1 MKAAS
6 IRSRIRSEFAP
17 PASQGLGSSFVLAV
31 LAHLILLVI
40 LGMGVEWKHHVP
52 PTVVAEAELWSELP
66 QQAAPPPP
74 PPPSP
79 SLPPLV
85 PEPVSPPRTPPKPLT
100 PAPQAAPTKP
110 IPNPAIALA
119 KERKAKEEKLAKEA
133 AREADLKAAAA
144 KERKIAEEKEKEKKE
159 KEKKDKR
166 EKETALDNL
175 IQQKTTRDKKQREEA
190 ENKKITD
197 SFRTDQIT
205 RMMTGNGDNHATGTS
220 KQPSGPSANYA
231 GRIRAR
237 IKPNITYTETISGN
251 PIAEV
256 LVHIAPDGTILNRR
270 LSKSSGVKSWDTAV
284 LNAIDKTEVLPVDVD
299 GRVQAEMV
307 ISFRSKD

>member
-79 SLPPLV
+79 SLTPPV

-144 KERKIAEEKEKEKKE
+144 KERKIAEEKEKEKE

-307 ISFRSKD
+307 ISFRPKD